1 MVTDAHETARA
12 MVSKYITAADGDT
25 RVALIQL
32 AARFDAHMAD
42 CPHVEAPIARPH
54 SISEYREGVPA

>member
-1 MVTDAHETARA
+1 MVTAAEETARA

-32 AARFDAHMAD
+32 AAMFDAHMQD
-42 CPHVEAPIARPH
+42 CPHIEPPAPRPLQM
-54 SISEYREGVPA
+54 INRLEVGE